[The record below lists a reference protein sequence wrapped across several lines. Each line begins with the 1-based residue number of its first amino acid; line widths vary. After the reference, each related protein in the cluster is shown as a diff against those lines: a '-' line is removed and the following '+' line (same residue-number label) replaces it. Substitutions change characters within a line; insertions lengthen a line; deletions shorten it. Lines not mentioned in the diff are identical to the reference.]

1 MQKSDVQEKEKGWL
15 FALAQVEDLG
25 EKKTKIY
32 SRLLTEVAIAQAM
45 EELSARH
52 AKRKKKLEALALGKT
67 ETKSGGEEE

>member
-15 FALAQVEDLG
+15 FALAQVEDLV

-32 SRLLTEVAIAQAM
+32 SRLLTEVAIAQDM

-52 AKRKKKLEALALGKT
+52 TKRKKKLEALALGKS
-67 ETKSGGEEE
+67 EKNSGEGQE